1 MKRIAIVGAG
11 RVGVR
16 LAEELLNNE
25 KSCYIPVCFIDIER
39 SKIGREI
46 HDIPVVDE
54 SNITH
59 SWLLDHKIE
68 ELVFAMPSM
77 DVKEKTHLYETYK
90 DFEIPIKI
98 YDFPLMRVAGSKRQ
112 LLFFA
117 EANWRMLQN
126 ELNGKNCKT
135 ALGATPPN
143 PCKIGHFITLKGNV
157 INYPILALFSKSGLQ
172 YSPFYFCNKQVV
184 ALRSW
189 LYARRIDNGCQ
200 TEEFPRS
207 LHL

>member
-1 MKRIAIVGAG
+1 MNKVYTCHFFIGIASGT
-11 RVGVR
+11 
-16 LAEELLNNE
+16 E
-25 KSCYIPVCFIDIER
+25 Y
-39 SKIGREI
+39 
-46 HDIPVVDE
+46 
-54 SNITH
+54 
-59 SWLLDHKIE
+59 
-68 ELVFAMPSM
+68 
-77 DVKEKTHLYETYK
+77 
-90 DFEIPIKI
+90 
-98 YDFPLMRVAGSKRQ
+98 SKRTVIQ
-112 LLFFA
+112 WLFFA

-157 INYPILALFSKSGLQ
+157 INYPILAFFSKSGLQ

-184 ALRSW
+184 AFRSW